1 MVSRDSPIR
10 VSVSSASGGNQW
22 RKESVTIIE
31 GHEPGEDEQ
40 EAGDNY
46 SEEVSNVVLSTQCSS
61 VSTDDGGP
69 QETTQTPSEAFER
82 QQLLSIPSSSM
93 ANSSSAETL
102 TDNTITGGE
111 SPTTHVAR

>member
-1 MVSRDSPIR
+1 M
-10 VSVSSASGGNQW
+10 
-22 RKESVTIIE
+22 TIIE
-31 GHEPGEDEQ
+31 GQEPGEDEQ

-46 SEEVSNVVLSTQCSS
+46 SGDVGKVVLSTQCSS
-61 VSTDDGGP
+61 VSTDDGVP
-69 QETTQTPSEAFER
+69 EEPTFER

-111 SPTTHVAR
+111 SPTTSTHVAR